1 MEIWH
6 YVLMV
11 IGLITV
17 IAGVYYLI
25 KKLVKEI
32 EKVHHL
38 PIREK
43 GLTAMPAVPFI
54 LSETIATIVKLGLRT
69 EECKMAKAG
78 LNRPYTL
85 KDGNGVVHTQNAYTF
100 MYDNAPIDTGKEERE
115 ALLDRLQRSSE
126 KEFLSKTLLNS
137 HLKRAEPLKHLE
149 KSETFTQFFLDTPED
164 FTMSWTNY
172 YDIYKNSVKK
182 HKKEYASILTDPN
195 EATKQFWPMI
205 AENGLAYNLLIL
217 QKVTGAHILE
227 KVKTTFHKE
236 WEGLLKPLH
245 EDGALYVIDLTI
257 FNQFE
262 VSQVAGFD
270 RWTPGAFVLLE
281 QDKNTKE
288 LHPVCV
294 QISKKDSSASQIYTR
309 ENTTDATWI
318 FALSA
323 ARTAVTVYGIWLG
336 HVYHWHIVSASM
348 QMTMFNNVSESHDL
362 RKLLDP
368 QSKSLIGFN
377 DTLLLLWKTIGPPTS
392 FATPDSFLELTNA
405 FATGRE
411 FFDDDPK
418 VTLAAFGIH
427 KEDFS
432 EKEDWDRFPIAKQL
446 LDLWDVSERMVNVFV
461 DTTYTDDEAVFNDTE
476 LQNWIEAASDPEK
489 GNVRGLP
496 VMSSKKELKTVLYSL
511 VYRVVTHGNSRQM
524 RSLGPALSFV
534 ANYPPCL
541 QKADIIS
548 PGDQSFSKEGV
559 LRYLPNTGTIG
570 SMMTFYYIFIF
581 SAPYEPLLPL
591 FGNDTALYFDD
602 KDDPRNKALEVFREE
617 VGAFIVSYSD
627 KNAALLHQWPA
638 SIET

>member
-1 MEIWH
+1 MEIWQ
-6 YVLMV
+6 YILML
-11 IGLITV
+11 IGVITV
-17 IAGVYYLI
+17 IFVGYYLI

-54 LSETIATIVKLGLRT
+54 ISETIETVVKLGLRA
-69 EECKMAKAG
+69 EEFKMAKAG
-78 LNRPYTL
+78 LSNEYTL
-85 KDGNGVVHTQNAYTF
+85 DGVTQSAYTF
-100 MYDNAPIDTGKEERE
+100 MYDTEEIDVGKEDRKELLER
-115 ALLDRLQRSSE
+115 LHRSDE
-126 KEFLSKTLLNS
+126 KEFLHKELLN
-137 HLKRAEPLKHLE
+137 PHLE
-149 KSETFTQFFLDTPED
+149 KASFPKHADKEQTFTSFFLDKPED

-172 YDIYKNSVKK
+172 YNVYRDGIKSYE
-182 HKKEYASILTDPN
+182 KEYAAILKDPK
-195 EATKQFWPMI
+195 EATKQFWPTI

-217 QKVTGAHILE
+217 QKVQGDFLE
-227 KVKTTFHKE
+227 KVKNVFSSQWKDLLE
-236 WEGLLKPLH
+236 PIQKQGLLY
-245 EDGALYVIDLTI
+245 AIDLTI

-262 VSQVAGFD
+262 ASQVAGFD

-288 LHPVCV
+288 LAPICV
-294 QISKKDSSASQIYTR
+294 QISKKDASASQMYTQ
-309 ENTTDATWI
+309 ENSTDATWI

-348 QMTMFNNVSESHDL
+348 QMTMFNNVSKDHDL

-368 QSKSLIGFN
+368 QSKYLIGFN
-377 DTLLLLWKTIGPPTS
+377 DALFLLWKTIGPPTS
-392 FATPDSFLELTNA
+392 FSTTDSFLQLTNA

-411 FFDDDPK
+411 FFGDDPK
-418 VTLAAFGIH
+418 VTLEKFGIR

-432 EKEDWDRFPIAKQL
+432 DKKDWDRFPIAGQL
-446 LDLWDVSERMVNVFV
+446 LRLWDVSEKMATTFV
-461 DTTYTDDEAVFNDTE
+461 ETTYATDEDVSKDEE
-476 LQNWIEAASDPEK
+476 LQNWIAAASNPEE
-489 GNVRGLP
+489 GNIRGLP
-496 VMSSKKELKTVLYSL
+496 MMSSKKELKAVLISL
-511 VYRVVTHGNSRQM
+511 IYRVVTHGNSRQM

-541 QKADIIS
+541 QKTTIVAPNDTN
-548 PGDQSFSKEGV
+548 FTKEDV

-591 FGNDTALYFDD
+591 FGNNTSLYFPE
-602 KDDPRNKALEVFREE
+602 KEDPRNKALEEFRNE
-617 VGAFIVSYSD
+617 VGEFIVDYSD
-627 KNAALLHQWPA
+627 DNSPLIHQWPA

>member
-1 MEIWH
+1 MEVWQYI
-6 YVLMV
+6 LML
-11 IGLITV
+11 IGIITV
-17 IAGVYYLI
+17 IFLGYYLI

-54 LSETIATIVKLGLRT
+54 ISETIETVVKLGLRG
-69 EECKMAKAG
+69 EEFKMAKAG
-78 LNRPYTL
+78 LSNEYTL
-85 KDGNGVVHTQNAYTF
+85 DGVKQSAYTF
-100 MYDNAPIDTGKEERE
+100 MYDTEEIDVGKEDRKELLER
-115 ALLDRLQRSSE
+115 LHRSDE
-126 KEFLSKTLLNS
+126 KEFLNKELL
-137 HLKRAEPLKHLE
+137 RPHLE
-149 KSETFTQFFLDTPED
+149 KASFPKHADKEQTFTSFFLDKPED

-172 YDIYKNSVKK
+172 YNIYRDGRKD
-182 HKKEYASILTDPN
+182 HEKEYAAILKDPK

-217 QKVTGAHILE
+217 QKVQGNSLE
-227 KVKTTFHKE
+227 KVKNVFSNQWKDLLE
-236 WEGLLKPLH
+236 PIQKQGLLY
-245 EDGALYVIDLTI
+245 AIDLTI

-262 VSQVAGFD
+262 ASQVAGFD
-270 RWTPGAFVLLE
+270 RWTPGAFVLLK

-288 LHPVCV
+288 LAPVCI
-294 QISKKDSSASQIYTR
+294 QISKKERSDSQIYTQ
-309 ENTTDATWI
+309 ENSTDATWI

-323 ARTAVTVYGIWLG
+323 ARAAVTVYGIWLG
-336 HVYHWHIVSASM
+336 HVYHWHIVTASM
-348 QMTMFNNVSESHDL
+348 QMTMFNNVSKEHDL

-368 QSKSLIGFN
+368 QSKYLIGFN
-377 DTLLLLWKTIGPPTS
+377 DALFLLWKTIGPPTS
-392 FATPDSFLELTNA
+392 FSTTDSFLELTNA

-418 VTLAAFGIH
+418 VTLEKFGIR

-432 EKEDWDRFPIAKQL
+432 DKKDWDRFPIAGQL
-446 LDLWDVSERMVNVFV
+446 LRLWDVSEKMATTFV
-461 DTTYTDDEAVFNDTE
+461 ETTYATDEDVSKDEE
-476 LQNWIEAASDPEK
+476 LQNWIEAASDPEE
-489 GNVRGLP
+489 GNIRGLP
-496 VMSSKKELKTVLYSL
+496 MMSSKKELNAVLISL
-511 VYRVVTHGNSRQM
+511 IYRVVTHGNSRQM

-541 QKADIIS
+541 QKTAIVAPNDTN
-548 PGDQSFSKEGV
+548 FTKEDV

-591 FGNDTALYFDD
+591 FGNDTNLYFPE
-602 KDDPRNKALEVFREE
+602 KEDPRNKALEEFRNE
-617 VGAFIVSYSD
+617 VGEFIVDYSD
-627 KNAALLHQWPA
+627 ENSPLIHQWPA